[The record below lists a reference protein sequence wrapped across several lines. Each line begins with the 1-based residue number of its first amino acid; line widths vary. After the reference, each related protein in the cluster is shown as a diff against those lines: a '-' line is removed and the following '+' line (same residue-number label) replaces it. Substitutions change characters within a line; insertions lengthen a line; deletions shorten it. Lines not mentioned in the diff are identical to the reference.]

1 MGKGKRVKMAVSKKQ
16 PEKKRQKKKSS
27 LWIIAL
33 IAVILLILVGVVF
46 LVLPKFRKEAAPE
59 KPETIKVEAAEKSY
73 AAGSRLSEKNFRV
86 YGISGKKKQ
95 LLDADTY
102 SVSLAKV
109 PAHGHSVTVE
119 VSSKAYPDIKAEIT
133 VLIDRDESVRYKIGR
148 ENPDDVEAILYSN
161 GDLEISGKGSVRNFK
176 SDSAPWKKD
185 SVKRLTWIDPEA
197 EVESMDYWFT
207 GNDEYL
213 ETLCRIPDTVRSM
226 VETFKNATAMTS
238 MPDMSGA
245 VRLEDITSCAEGCI
259 ALEKAMEL
267 PGNIKQAKKAF
278 YGDTAL
284 IEGADTTACMQLENM
299 DSMYYG
305 CMALASVQIPDSAK
319 ELSNIC
325 NGCVNLKEVHIPSS
339 CTDSGNLFS
348 GCKFLS
354 GTLTVSCTSKTT
366 LSSSFS
372 DAATAGTGLTIILR
386 YDAEKSQET
395 ANTGFYGG
403 TKSADEI
410 LNALKASMEATFS
423 SGSHITITTNANK
436 TEG

>member
-1 MGKGKRVKMAVSKKQ
+1 MS
-16 PEKKRQKKKSS
+16 P
-27 LWIIAL
+27 
-33 IAVILLILVGVVF
+33 
-46 LVLPKFRKEAAPE
+46 
-59 KPETIKVEAAEKSY
+59 T
-73 AAGSRLSEKNFRV
+73 
-86 YGISGKKKQ
+86 
-95 LLDADTY
+95 
-102 SVSLAKV
+102 KV

-226 VETFKNATAMTS
+226 VETFKNAMAMTS

-267 PGNIKQAKKAF
+267 PGNIKQAKKHF
-278 YGDTAL
+278 
-284 IEGADTTACMQLENM
+284 
-299 DSMYYG
+299 
-305 CMALASVQIPDSAK
+305 
-319 ELSNIC
+319 
-325 NGCVNLKEVHIPSS
+325 
-339 CTDSGNLFS
+339 
-348 GCKFLS
+348 
-354 GTLTVSCTSKTT
+354 TV
-366 LSSSFS
+366 
-372 DAATAGTGLTIILR
+372 IR
-386 YDAEKSQET
+386 
-395 ANTGFYGG
+395 
-403 TKSADEI
+403 
-410 LNALKASMEATFS
+410 
-423 SGSHITITTNANK
+423 H
-436 TEG
+436 

>member
-1 MGKGKRVKMAVSKKQ
+1 MESYFWYCQ
-16 PEKKRQKKKSS
+16 NFEKKLHRKTGNDQGGSCREKLCCRKS
-27 LWIIAL
+27 A
-33 IAVILLILVGVVF
+33 
-46 LVLPKFRKEAAPE
+46 FR
-59 KPETIKVEAAEKSY
+59 
-73 AAGSRLSEKNFRV
+73 KNFRV
-86 YGISGKKKQ
+86 YGISGKQKQ

-102 SVSLAKV
+102 SVSPAKV

-161 GDLEISGKGSVRNFK
+161 GDLEIAGKGSVRNFK

-267 PGNIKQAKKAF
+267 PGNIKQAKK
-278 YGDTAL
+278 
-284 IEGADTTACMQLENM
+284 
-299 DSMYYG
+299 
-305 CMALASVQIPDSAK
+305 
-319 ELSNIC
+319 
-325 NGCVNLKEVHIPSS
+325 H
-339 CTDSGNLFS
+339 
-348 GCKFLS
+348 
-354 GTLTVSCTSKTT
+354 
-366 LSSSFS
+366 
-372 DAATAGTGLTIILR
+372 LR
-386 YDAEKSQET
+386 
-395 ANTGFYGG
+395 
-403 TKSADEI
+403 
-410 LNALKASMEATFS
+410 
-423 SGSHITITTNANK
+423 
-436 TEG
+436 